1 MAAVSERY
9 VPHLMA
15 ANATFTVPQGKDA
28 IGGFLCTVGGVLNAY
43 VDDGTTKFINAL
55 AVTAGIY
62 YPIPAYVGPSGQ
74 AKVVLS
80 GGAAGTIFV

>member
-15 ANATFTVPQGKDA
+15 ANSTFNIPQGKDA
-28 IGGFLCTVGGVLNAY
+28 IGGFLCTATGVLDAY
-43 VDDGTTKFINAL
+43 LDDGVTKFINAL

-62 YPIPAYVGPSGQ
+62 YPIPAYVGPAGQ

-80 GGAAGTIFV
+80 SSAAGTIFV